1 MFKKITLLYTLF
13 IICSSLI
20 PIPKLPFPEFSVSD
34 KSLHLIAY
42 LIMSIMWIRLGFI
55 ESKKI
60 KWNYF
65 LLVISIALI
74 TEILQGIL
82 PIGRYFEIADILANC
97 IGLLLGFGVS
107 YFYIIKNKV
116 T

>member
-13 IICSSLI
+13 IICISLI
-20 PIPKLPFPEFSVSD
+20 PIPKLVFPGFSISD

-65 LLVISIALI
+65 LLVLSIALI